1 MKRLLFACV
10 CLGLVATAACG
21 TTEGA
26 DLEKI
31 PVGSEVALTRQD
43 GGVVQ
48 GRLTERDASTVKVA
62 VGSTVRTV
70 PVTDVAVAQVVDD
83 TTPVALPAAA
93 KFREYTVPAGT
104 TLSVTLTTGADS
116 RTAKVGQ
123 EVSGTLTEGLTVD
136 GVTVVPAGSVVS
148 GVVTAAEPSGKV
160 KGRASLSLTFRTLQ
174 VEGHDGAYTID
185 ADKSFVANATKTD
198 DAAKIA
204 VPTVGGA
211 VIGGI
216 IGGKKGAV
224 IGGVV
229 GGGAGT
235 AVVLTTTG
243 DEVTLSPGTT
253 LKTDLTAPVEIKV
266 PIKGA

>member
-10 CLGLVATAACG
+10 CMGLVTTAACG

-26 DLEKI
+26 KLEEI

-48 GRLTERDASTVKVA
+48 GRLTERDAATVKVA

-70 PVTDVAVAQVVDD
+70 PVTEVAVAQVVDA
-83 TTPVALPAAA
+83 TAPVELPAAA

-104 TLSVTLTTGADS
+104 TLSVTLTKGADS
-116 RTAKVGQ
+116 KTAKAGQ
-123 EVSGTLTEGLTVD
+123 EISGTLSEGLTVD
-136 GVTVVPAGSVVS
+136 GVTVAPAGSVVT

-160 KGRASLSLTFRTLQ
+160 KGRASLSVTFRTLQ
-174 VEGHDGAYTID
+174 VEGHDGVYTID
-185 ADKSFVANATKTD
+185 ADQSFVAHATKTD

-216 IGGKKGAV
+216 LGGKKGAV

-235 AVVLTTTG
+235 AVVLSTTG
-243 DEVTLSPGTT
+243 EEVTLAPGAL
-253 LKTDLTAPVEIKV
+253 LKADLTAPVEIRV
-266 PIKGA
+266 PISG